1 MQTVENLHFR
11 LDGMWDSWDQPST
24 NHTLCSKSIH
34 SDSVQ
39 IGGKAEPLPKRV
51 IRNNPNDLT
60 SKMFEGLWPDNYLRD
75 LKLFSEALAW
85 SVQETFEVLGHIIRE
100 LPLVPKTPAITYNC
114 NNNPRETDLTDR

>member
-1 MQTVENLHFR
+1 MTV
-11 LDGMWDSWDQPST
+11 GISPPSA

-100 LPLVPKTPAITYNC
+100 LPLVPKTPAINYNC
-114 NNNPRETDLTDR
+114 NKNPRETDLTDR